1 MSELKFSCPHC
12 GQHILCEEQ
21 LAGREIQCPSCQ
33 QVLQVPRA
41 PGKNQPAP
49 PERPPDSW
57 APPPPAGQQGPQN
70 DQRDLRAGWKVPPA
84 VPAGVLV
91 VVTGLCLF
99 WSARM
104 LWRSHSDEAAMRAKR
119 SELQAKRQQV
129 FMEFGKQMAQGQARL
144 KQQLELQQQRG
155 RERDQQR
162 ENQKRQRRERETQLS
177 KEQAELTVKSR
188 QLPRNSSEY
197 WAAIN
202 RLSAVEAEQK
212 TLAREEAAGLR
223 EMELSLEVMDLEI
236 KLSLMSRKSSEYQAT
251 SNRLQALRMQLQKVS
266 GEAAEPS
273 LAEMVTAN
281 GNSSLSNFMKQSD
294 ALAAAAARLAQTE
307 RPSRTSRRSS
317 PYRTILTAGAAFV
330 VSVACFVGTLR
341 YRRKHE

>member
-49 PERPPDSW
+49 AERPPDSW

-119 SELQAKRQQV
+119 SELQAKRQQA
-129 FMEFGKQMAQGQARL
+129 FMEFEKQMAQGQARF
-144 KQQLELQQQRG
+144 KQQIELQQQRG

-162 ENQKRQRRERETQLS
+162 ENQKRQRREREAELS

-197 WAAIN
+197 RAAIN
-202 RLSAVEAEQK
+202 RLRAVEAEQN
-212 TLAREEAAGLR
+212 TLAREEAAGFR
-223 EMELSLEVMDLEI
+223 EMELSLEVMDLEM

-251 SNRLQALRMQLQKVS
+251 SNRLQALRTQLQKVS

-273 LAEMVTAN
+273 LAEMVAAN
-281 GNSSLSNFMKQSD
+281 ANSSRSNFTKQLD
-294 ALAAAAARLAQTE
+294 ALAAAEAKLDQTE
-307 RPSRTSRRSS
+307 RKPPSQRTGGRGIQDDTDGRRGLCGKCRLFCRHPSLPS
-317 PYRTILTAGAAFV
+317 KA
-330 VSVACFVGTLR
+330 
-341 YRRKHE
+341 